1 MSDSAR
7 CDENNEVYLYDNA
20 TIQIAGNL
28 TATSPV
34 ATIEPKSYSAGN
46 QVLRAA
52 DGSGIA
58 ITTDIC
64 KQFALSPDLDGGDW
78 EILPNDT
85 GESGILKTTSF
96 YVRGT
101 GGSWFSSSG
110 FTEQG
115 SDTTGFG
122 TREKPFATIQK
133 AIDAVVLDANDETSE
148 YTIYVDGTF
157 TASSADIANFS
168 ALSKALTVKIVG
180 LNKSDKAVLDGNN
193 AARVIVAGDDST
205 AINISLTLENLI
217 IQNGNSTARGAGVTL
232 CAGAGNSHTIKNCE
246 IKGNNADYGAAIYN
260 KYSPLHLVGCTISD
274 NITTTSGTV
283 YNGGSADAILTM
295 SDVSITNNTAGNGGG
310 IFIGGDGSSQNG
322 ASTVRIS
329 DSSVIIS
336 GNTSTKKTGAGICIW
351 QGKLELSGSA
361 KIDDNIYLRNDKQHI
376 TITGALSQSNV
387 ADIYANDVSAQ
398 TVILDGASSLVSS
411 HYNQFTLTNSGWEI
425 GQDGYMRKK

>member
-1 MSDSAR
+1 M
-7 CDENNEVYLYDNA
+7 
-20 TIQIAGNL
+20 
-28 TATSPV
+28 
-34 ATIEPKSYSAGN
+34 
-46 QVLRAA
+46 RAA

-133 AIDAVVLDANDETSE
+133 AIDAVLDANDESSE

-260 KYSPLHLVGCTISD
+260 KYSPLHLEDCTISD

-295 SDVSITNNTAGNGGG
+295 SNVSITNNRAGNGGG
-310 IFIGGDGSSQNG
+310 IFIGGDGSSSQDG

-329 DSSVIIS
+329 DLSVIIS
-336 GNTSTKKTGAGICIW
+336 GNTSTENTGAGICIW

-361 KIDDNIYLRNDKQHI
+361 KIAGEIYLRNDKQHI

-398 TVILDGASSLVSS
+398 TVILDGASSLVSN